1 METRVFGVGSRPD
14 PEFKAGYRA
23 CLIQTGHK
31 LTLNLILGPDLRTKN
46 NVFVRSLASAAGGPA
61 RQRSRGGLGQPRQHS
76 LAISINTMT
85 YYLIT
90 TPQIASQRAQ
100 LSRCFFGRAKE
111 RASYVQEMGPA
122 PICRFSAP
130 AANWQTIRARQSYA
144 QILATRRMR

>member
-1 METRVFGVGSRPD
+1 MVFQQKLG
-14 PEFKAGYRA
+14 PEFKPGYRA

-31 LTLNLILGPDLRTKN
+31 LTLNLILGPDLLAKN

-76 LAISINTMT
+76 LAISIKTMT

-90 TPQIASQRAQ
+90 IPQIASQWAQ
-100 LSRCFFGRAKE
+100 LSRCFFERAKE
-111 RASYVQEMGPA
+111 RASYVQEMGRPA

-130 AANWQTIRARQSYA
+130 AANSQTIRARQSYA